1 MATLVAQDLD
11 FDSVSRINN
20 LPDAASAQQPVTL
33 AQLNA
38 AVEGLAWKDNVRAA
52 STANVNLSS
61 PGSSMDGISLSTS
74 DRILVKDQ
82 STASQNGIYIWNGA
96 STAAT
101 RATDAS
107 TFDELESAVVTVD
120 EGTANGGSTWRQ
132 TAVNG
137 TIGSNDVTWTS
148 FGATVGAA
156 TETSA
161 GKAELATQA
170 ETNAGSDDARIVTP
184 LKLANYTGF
193 VKKYSASIGD
203 GSNTSLTVTHNLGT
217 RDVVVE
223 VFRNSGNYDKIIVET
238 RHATTNT
245 VDVVFASAP
254 TSNQF
259 RVVVTG

>member
-11 FDSVSRINN
+11 FDSVARITN

-38 AVEGLAWKDNVRAA
+38 LSEGLAWKDNVRAA

-61 PGSSMDGISLSTS
+61 PGSSMDGISLTTS

-193 VKKYSASIGD
+193 AKKYSASIGD

>member
-1 MATLVAQDLD
+1 MSVLVAQDLD
-11 FDSVSRINN
+11 FNDVARIQN
-20 LPDAASAQQPVTL
+20 LPDATDPQEPATL

-38 AVEGLAWKDNVRAA
+38 AVEGLAWKENVRVAT
-52 STANVNLSS
+52 TANLNLSA
-61 PGSSMDGISLSTS
+61 PGSTIDGVSMATS
-74 DRILVKDQ
+74 DRFLAKDQ

-96 STAAT
+96 ATAAT
-101 RATDAS
+101 RSDDAS
-107 TFDELESAVVTVD
+107 TFDELESATVTVD
-120 EGTANGGSTWRQ
+120 EGTANAGTSWRQ
-132 TAVNG
+132 TEVNG
-137 TIGSNDVTWTS
+137 TIDSDDVTWTA
-148 FGATVGAA
+148 FGTVIGQA

-161 GKAELATQA
+161 GKIELATQA
-170 ETNAGSDDARIVTP
+170 EVNAGTDVDRAVTP
-184 LKLANYTGF
+184 ATLAGYTGF
-193 VKKYSASIGD
+193 AKKYAASIGD

-254 TSNQF
+254 TSTPF